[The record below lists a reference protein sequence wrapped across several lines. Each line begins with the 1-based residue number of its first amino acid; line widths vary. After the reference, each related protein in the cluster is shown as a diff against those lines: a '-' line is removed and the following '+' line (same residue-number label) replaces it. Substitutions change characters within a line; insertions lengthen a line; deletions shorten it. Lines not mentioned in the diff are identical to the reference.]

1 MVGRLVW
8 VGYNTLMVGGR
19 VWVGYNTLVVG
30 EITCSSHNFLEVGG
44 LACVG
49 HDNSLM
55 VESEQD
61 NLHPQAIYLAPAR
74 TVPRK
79 TLKIQVYRNSQ

>member
-55 VESEQD
+55 VVHIRGADLITGAGGASCTE
-61 NLHPQAIYLAPAR
+61 I
-74 TVPRK
+74 K
-79 TLKIQVYRNSQ
+79 TQGNGF